1 MMRKRFLILCVMS
14 AIPFLSMNA
23 QTASFLNLPDDARD
37 MATGGIKAVGDA
49 ARAIDTTVVD
59 ASVSYFSWSPKGVGS
74 NIIDADVSYR
84 FNKIAILAQ
93 ARFNTYGSYPMS
105 DASGVVTGSYK
116 PLEQSIGL
124 GAAYSITDGLA
135 VSVLAKYVGSG
146 LAPEAK
152 ASAFCADVNVV
163 YAVKSL
169 KVGLLAANLGTK
181 LNYSSS
187 SAPLPMLIKAGV
199 QNDFA
204 FGEKF
209 GLQIGLGAGYLA
221 QSPNKAVV
229 VDAGADFRMFDMF
242 SLRAGYHY
250 STDVKA
256 APSYMSAGLGFDISM
271 ISLSAAYLIA
281 SGPVSGTLCATIGVR
296 F

>member
-1 MMRKRFLILCVMS
+1 MPRAGVLV
-14 AIPFLSMNA
+14 IPPQMEPRE
-23 QTASFLNLPDDARD
+23 LN
-37 MATGGIKAVGDA
+37 TE
-49 ARAIDTTVVD
+49 
-59 ASVSYFSWSPKGVGS
+59 S
-74 NIIDADVSYR
+74 
-84 FNKIAILAQ
+84 
-93 ARFNTYGSYPMS
+93 FNTF
-105 DASGVVTGSYK
+105 
-116 PLEQSIGL
+116 
-124 GAAYSITDGLA
+124 AAK
-135 VSVLAKYVGSG
+135 KY
-146 LAPEAK
+146 
-152 ASAFCADVNVV
+152 
-163 YAVKSL
+163 
-169 KVGLLAANLGTK
+169 AANIGTK

>member
-59 ASVSYFSWSPKGVGS
+59 AAVSYYSWSPKGVGS
-74 NIIDADVSYR
+74 NIVDADVSYR
-84 FNKIAILAQ
+84 LKKVAILAQ
-93 ARFNTYGSYPMS
+93 ARFNTYGSYPVS
-105 DASGVVTGSYK
+105 DASGAVTGSYK
-116 PLEQSIGL
+116 PMEQSIGL

-163 YAVKSL
+163 YALKSL

-181 LNYSSS
+181 LNYTSA
-187 SAPLPMLIKAGV
+187 SAPLPMLIKVGA

-204 FGEKF
+204 FGDKF
-209 GLQIGLGAGYLA
+209 GLQIGLGAGYIS
-221 QSPNKAVV
+221 QSPNKAVT

-250 STDVKA
+250 STDIFIC
-256 APSYMSAGLGFDISM
+256 PSSISGR
-271 ISLSAAYLIA
+271 SDSELSPKRLRK
-281 SGPVSGTLCATIGVR
+281 SRVVP
-296 F
+296 